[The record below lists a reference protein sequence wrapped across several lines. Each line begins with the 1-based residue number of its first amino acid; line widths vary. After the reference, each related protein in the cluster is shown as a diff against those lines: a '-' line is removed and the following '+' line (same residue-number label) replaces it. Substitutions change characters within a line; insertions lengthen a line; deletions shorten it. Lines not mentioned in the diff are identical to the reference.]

1 MTMQTDSDPLALA
14 FVHQSVAAAKNR
26 VRAQKAAQEGRPAPL
41 FLALA
46 KAQEVHAKK
55 ALMLLRGRI
64 GSVDENLAEAV
75 QEARE
80 LAVDS
85 LSWTVLAQAEG
96 ESATAALLLQMARAV
111 ASHVSPKAQAAPE
124 YWVCGICGH
133 IHADQTPG
141 RCPVCQ
147 AVPEKFSLVEA

>member
-1 MTMQTDSDPLALA
+1 MQPESDPLALA

-26 VRAQKAAQEGRPAPL
+26 VRAQKAAIEGGPAPL

-46 KAQEVHAKK
+46 QAQEVHAKK

-64 GSVDENLAEAV
+64 GNADENLAEAV

-80 LAVDS
+80 LAVES
-85 LSWTVLAQAEG
+85 LGWTVLAQAEG
-96 ESATAALLLQMARAV
+96 EAATASLLLQMARAV
-111 ASHVSPKAQAAPE
+111 VSHLAPRSDSGAR

-133 IHADQTPG
+133 IHAGSEPG
-141 RCPVCQ
+141 RCPVCH
-147 AVPEKFSLVEA
+147 AVPEKFSQVQA

>member
-1 MTMQTDSDPLALA
+1 MEPESEPLALA

-26 VRAQKAAQEGRPAPL
+26 VRAQKAALEGGPAPL

-46 KAQEVHAKK
+46 QAQEVHAKK

-64 GSVDENLAEAV
+64 GTADENLAEAV

-85 LSWTVLAQAEG
+85 LGWTVLAQAEG
-96 ESATAALLLQMARAV
+96 EAAAAALLLQMARAV
-111 ASHVSPKAQAAPE
+111 ASHVTPQAEGAPA

-133 IHADQTPG
+133 IHAGAAPG

-147 AVPEKFSLVEA
+147 AVPEKFSQVQA

>member
-1 MTMQTDSDPLALA
+1 MQTEADPLALA

-26 VRAQKAAQEGRPAPL
+26 IRAQKAALEGGPAPL

-55 ALMLLRGRI
+55 ALLLLRGRI
-64 GSVDENLAEAV
+64 GSASVNLAEAV
-75 QEARE
+75 QESRE
-80 LAVDS
+80 LAVES
-85 LSWTVLAQAEG
+85 LGWTVLAQAEG

-111 ASHVSPKAQAAPE
+111 ASHLSSPEKSPSA
-124 YWVCGICGH
+124 YWVCSICGH
-133 IHADQTPG
+133 IHAGATPG

-147 AVPEKFSLVEA
+147 AVPEKFSQVEA